1 MHAVLY
7 SDQHPQK
14 QSMQGKE
21 PLKKIGKTYHL
32 KQRQNE
38 QLSIHSI
45 YQTHLTISFVS
56 FLLKTP
62 LNHLHML
69 SCNSYIYI

>member
-7 SDQHPQK
+7 SNQHPQK
-14 QSMQGKE
+14 QSMQGEE
-21 PLKKIGKTYHL
+21 PLKIGKTYHL

-45 YQTHLTISFVS
+45 YQTHLTISCVL
-56 FLLKTP
+56 FLLKIP
-62 LNHLHML
+62 LKHHHML
-69 SCNSYIYI
+69 SCSNYIYT